1 MRTAIIKNCLK
12 QLLKN
17 LKSNVVI
24 TLILVIMLLS
34 CCTTNKDY
42 ISCRQSIKTFGDC
55 VECVIILDEQ
65 LKRM

>member
-1 MRTAIIKNCLK
+1 MRTVTIKNCLK

-17 LKSNVVI
+17 LGSSVTILLLV
-24 TLILVIMLLS
+24 TLLLS

-42 ISCRQSIKTFGDC
+42 ISCRQSIKTFGDS

-65 LKRM
+65 LKNM

>member
-1 MRTAIIKNCLK
+1 MRTVTIKNCLK

-17 LKSNVVI
+17 LGSS
-24 TLILVIMLLS
+24 VIMLLLVTLLLS

-42 ISCRQSIKTFGDC
+42 ISCRQSIKTYGDA

-65 LKRM
+65 LKNM

>member
-1 MRTAIIKNCLK
+1 MRTVTIKNCLK

-17 LKSNVVI
+17 LGSSVTILLLV
-24 TLILVIMLLS
+24 TLLLS

-42 ISCRQSIKTFGDC
+42 ISCRQSIKTFGDA

-65 LKRM
+65 LKNM